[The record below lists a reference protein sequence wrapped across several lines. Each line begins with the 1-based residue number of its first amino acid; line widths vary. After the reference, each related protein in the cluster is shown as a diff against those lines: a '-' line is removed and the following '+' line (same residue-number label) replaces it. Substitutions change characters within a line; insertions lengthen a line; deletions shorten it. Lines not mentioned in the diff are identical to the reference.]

1 MIKFFNMKE
10 LEAVGDKYGCLD
22 CPYYT
27 KMNCPKDEYGALFCI
42 GGYFREVPDEDPK
55 VGEKFI
61 QDLVL
66 GRPKPTPNP
75 NPKPK
80 NTNMDLLDEIVLAIL
95 PPFTQIGN
103 QTQTITAAYEFAARL
118 IKIREGVKK
127 NLK

>member
-1 MIKFFNMKE
+1 MIKFINLKE
-10 LEAVGDKYGCLD
+10 LEAVGDDYGCLD
-22 CPYYT
+22 CPYYA
-27 KMNCPKDEYGALFCI
+27 KMNCHEDEYGTLSCT
-42 GGYFREVPDEDPK
+42 GGYFREVPDEDT
-55 VGEKFI
+55 
-61 QDLVL
+61 
-66 GRPKPTPNP
+66 RPKPTPNP